1 MLLQRFPA
9 LMPHAIFGLL
19 TLAVLASGCSTSE
32 TMLAQDPGQGSPKMF
47 PISAEDADRILAT
60 AMSAEFAGSPISRV
74 EFPNKGYQAT
84 IRFALDSHN
93 IVGYMISA
101 VGTNSAGEKVEGFYF
116 EVSSHGTMPIS
127 GSSRAQSVY
136 ARLLRDAG
144 TIASPLP
151 LAVGGQ
157 RQA

>member
-60 AMSAEFAGSPISRV
+60 AMSAGNP
-74 EFPNKGYQAT
+74 P
-84 IRFALDSHN
+84 
-93 IVGYMISA
+93 
-101 VGTNSAGEKVEGFYF
+101 
-116 EVSSHGTMPIS
+116 
-127 GSSRAQSVY
+127 
-136 ARLLRDAG
+136 
-144 TIASPLP
+144 
-151 LAVGGQ
+151 
-157 RQA
+157 